1 MYSFFLG
8 VYAMLFEISFI
19 PFVSRFKISLI
30 YDGTIQFEHLKTV
43 FAMQGSD
50 LWKTG
55 NQFVFRISIAPS
67 VSVRL

>member
-8 VYAMLFEISFI
+8 IYAMPFEIGFI

-50 LWKTG
+50 L
-55 NQFVFRISIAPS
+55 
-67 VSVRL
+67 